1 MPAMDDEQQA
11 LLDFWFDPAGSDE
24 PRDLWFKPD
33 PAFDAALRERFGAL
47 LARAASGGLD
57 RWAETAHGA
66 LALVLLLDQL
76 PRNLNRGE
84 RAAFGSDAKA
94 RHVARRAI
102 ARGQDLALP
111 PVRRQF
117 LYLPFEHS
125 EDLADQEESVRLF
138 ASLPEGALR
147 DHCVDFAHRHH
158 AIIARFGRF
167 PHRNRVLARPSTA
180 AEEEFLTEPGS
191 SF

>member
-1 MPAMDDEQQA
+1 MREMDGEQQA
-11 LLDFWFDPAGSDE
+11 LLDFWFGPAGTDE
-24 PRDLWFKPD
+24 ARAVWFKPD

-47 LARAASGGLD
+47 HRRADSGALD
-57 RWAETAHGA
+57 HWAETALGA

-76 PRNLNRGE
+76 PRNLNRGHG
-84 RAAFGSDAKA
+84 AAFGCDAKA
-94 RHVARRAI
+94 RQAARRAI
-102 ARGQDLALP
+102 ANGLDRELP

-125 EDLADQEESVRLF
+125 EDLADQEEGLRLY
-138 ASLPEGALR
+138 ASLPEGAFR
-147 DHCVDFAHRHH
+147 DHCVDFARRHH

-167 PHRNRVLARPSTA
+167 PHRNRALARPSTA
-180 AEEEFLTEPGS
+180 AEEDFLKKPGS